1 MVQLTEGRAVRF
13 ADTPTAET
21 DVYVAA
27 PPAAVWPLVT
37 EITMPARFGT
47 ELQDATWLD
56 AGAEGVPCL
65 GARFKGRN
73 CHPAGGEWET
83 TSTIVDFVPE
93 RRFGWAVGD
102 PDRPSAV
109 WRLELVPEGNGT
121 RLRYW
126 AQMGPGPSG
135 TTAVIE
141 KMPDKEERIIAR
153 RLEEWETN
161 MTATI
166 TGIKELAEAGV

>member
-1 MVQLTEGRAVRF
+1 LVQLRGDQPVRF
-13 ADTPTAET
+13 ADRPTTET

-27 PPAAVWPLVT
+27 PPPTVWPLVT
-37 EITMPARFGT
+37 EITTPARCGT
-47 ELQDATWLD
+47 ELQAATWVD
-56 AGAEGVPCL
+56 PEGAPCL
-65 GARFKGRN
+65 GARFTARN
-73 CHPAGGEWET
+73 AHPAGGEWET

-109 WRLELVPEGNGT
+109 WRLELTPEGDGT

-135 TTAVIE
+135 ITAVIE
-141 KMPDKEERIIAR
+141 KMPEKEERIIAR
-153 RLEEWETN
+153 RLEEWDRN
-161 MTATI
+161 MAATI
-166 TGIKELAEAGV
+166 NGIKQMAEGTS